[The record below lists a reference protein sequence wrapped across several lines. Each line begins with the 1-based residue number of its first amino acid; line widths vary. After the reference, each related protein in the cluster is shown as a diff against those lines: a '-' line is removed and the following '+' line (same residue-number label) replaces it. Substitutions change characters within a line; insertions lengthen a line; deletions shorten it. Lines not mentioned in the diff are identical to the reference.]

1 MLYPNGQRAINP
13 LLRQVS
19 GALPAAGVMRT
30 IKAGECLNRTAN
42 FVKTASIPEG
52 YAPNAT
58 VVMPVKAGG
67 MSGTAHIAVS
77 GEGNLLQGGPMVGE
91 GSMSF
96 TSDDASLGLI
106 VSMSGA
112 GTITFTAA
120 GTSLALTMAMDG
132 NGNITLTGSGGLSM
146 IVPFEGNGNITFT
159 GSADLRGRCSMQ
171 GEWTP
176 YTELSPENL
185 ARAVWDALATQ
196 FNETGTMG
204 SKLNTASSGG
214 VDMGAMVDAVLAA
227 LNATTGARTLGQHL
241 QIQTA
246 VLAGET
252 SGSGTTHIT
261 FSDGTVSVEADV
273 PAAGQTG
280 YRKNVVIAGV

>member
-1 MLYPNGQRAINP
+1 
-13 LLRQVS
+13 
-19 GALPAAGVMRT
+19 
-30 IKAGECLNRTAN
+30 
-42 FVKTASIPEG
+42 
-52 YAPNAT
+52 
-58 VVMPVKAGG
+58 
-67 MSGTAHIAVS
+67 MSG
-77 GEGNLLQGGPMVGE
+77 
-91 GSMSF
+91 
-96 TSDDASLGLI
+96 D
-106 VSMSGA
+106 

-120 GTSLALTMAMDG
+120 GASLALTMAMDG

-214 VDMGAMVDAVLAA
+214 VDIGAMVDAVLAA
-227 LNATTGARTLGQHL
+227 LNATTIPVDMIKVKGQA
-241 QIQTA
+241 IN
-246 VLAGET
+246 G
-252 SGSGTTHIT
+252 SGS
-261 FSDGTVSVEADV
+261 EAD
-273 PAAGQTG
+273 PWGP
-280 YRKNVVIAGV
+280 

>member
-1 MLYPNGQRAINP
+1 MAAIAMVRAQLVPIDDAQRAVGIVEWKEDFVQAWVALRFVEP
-13 LLRQVS
+13 VDELLGGYVILAFRIAGRTGRRCPCADRSYGTLIDGDSTDPQEFDNTLTLPRYTDGNGLRLVLVNHVAPA
-19 GALPAAGVMRT
+19 GA
-30 IKAGECLNRTAN
+30 
-42 FVKTASIPEG
+42 
-52 YAPNAT
+52 
-58 VVMPVKAGG
+58 
-67 MSGTAHIAVS
+67 
-77 GEGNLLQGGPMVGE
+77 
-91 GSMSF
+91 
-96 TSDDASLGLI
+96 
-106 VSMSGA
+106 
-112 GTITFTAA
+112 
-120 GTSLALTMAMDG
+120 SLALTMAMDG

-227 LNATTGARTLGQHL
+227 LNATTIPTDVRKVNGDTIIGHG
-241 QIQTA
+241 IPPTYDNTGTMTA
-246 VLAGET
+246 PG
-252 SGSGTTHIT
+252 
-261 FSDGTVSVEADV
+261 DPWR
-273 PAAGQTG
+273 PA
-280 YRKNVVIAGV
+280 

>member
-1 MLYPNGQRAINP
+1 
-13 LLRQVS
+13 
-19 GALPAAGVMRT
+19 MRT
-30 IKAGECLNRTAN
+30 INAGERLNRTAN

-52 YAPNAT
+52 YAPKAT

-67 MSGTAHIAVS
+67 MSGTAHIAIS

-106 VSMSGA
+106 VSMSGD
-112 GTITFTAA
+112 GTITFTTADAA
-120 GTSLALTMAMDG
+120 LALTMAMDG

-159 GSADLRGRCSMQ
+159 GTGDLKGNCSMQ

-196 FNETGTMG
+196 FNDAGTMG
-204 SKLNTASSGG
+204 NKLNTASSGG
-214 VDMGAMVDAVLAA
+214 
-227 LNATTGARTLGQHL
+227 
-241 QIQTA
+241 
-246 VLAGET
+246 
-252 SGSGTTHIT
+252 GSGG
-261 FSDGTVSVEADV
+261 SGPSAE
-273 PAAGQTG
+273 
-280 YRKNVVIAGV
+280 VIAAAVKNAIQAELDRIDVSISSRLSTSNYVALK

>member
-1 MLYPNGQRAINP
+1 
-13 LLRQVS
+13 
-19 GALPAAGVMRT
+19 MRT
-30 IKAGECLNRTAN
+30 INAGERLNRTAN

-52 YAPNAT
+52 YAPKAT

-67 MSGTAHIAVS
+67 MSGTAHIAIS

-106 VSMSGA
+106 VSMSGDS
-112 GTITFTAA
+112 TITFTAA
-120 GTSLALTMAMDG
+120 GASLALTMAMDG

-227 LNATTGARTLGQHL
+227 LNATTIPVTGNWP
-241 QIQTA
+241 TA
-246 VLAGET
+246 QETAAAVWQRAIENGHTSEQMIRIMFAALAGT
-252 SGSGTTHIT
+252 SEQAGSTIV
-261 FSDGTVSVEADV
+261 FKSADGATSRIIGSFDTANNRV
-273 PAAGQTG
+273 G
-280 YRKNVVIAGV
+280 VILDGH

>member
-30 IKAGECLNRTAN
+30 IKAGERLNRTAN

-52 YAPNAT
+52 YAPKAT

-67 MSGTAHIAVS
+67 MSGTAHIAIS

-106 VSMSGA
+106 VSMSGD
-112 GTITFTAA
+112 GTITFTTADAA
-120 GTSLALTMAMDG
+120 LALTMAMDG

-159 GSADLRGRCSMQ
+159 GSADLKGNCTMQ

-196 FNETGTMG
+196 FNDAGTMG
-204 SKLNTASSGG
+204 NKLNTAASGG
-214 VDMGAMVDAVLAA
+214 G
-227 LNATTGARTLGQHL
+227 
-241 QIQTA
+241 
-246 VLAGET
+246 
-252 SGSGTTHIT
+252 GSGP
-261 FSDGTVSVEADV
+261 SAE
-273 PAAGQTG
+273 
-280 YRKNVVIAGV
+280 VIAVAVKNAIQAELDRIDVSISSRLSTSNYVALK